1 MTGTI
6 KLTVIIVMAVS
17 MNGIGF
23 AEGGKNKNG
32 NKTMK
37 KVKTTLTS
45 GQGNISLK
53 DEPKYLYLFPLTKA
67 ILNEL

>member
-6 KLTVIIVMAVS
+6 KLSVIIVVAVS

-23 AEGGKNKNG
+23 AEGKKINNG

-37 KVKTTLTS
+37 EMKTTLTS
-45 GQGNISLK
+45 G
-53 DEPKYLYLFPLTKA
+53 
-67 ILNEL
+67 